1 MDEYLKWIKEE
12 INDFDPNRPD
22 YLLGL
27 FAALERQEI
36 PESFIEDCK
45 KDIEGNEDFKNPDV
59 IDFLSGFKLSKL
71 LGIGK

>member
-12 INDFDPNRPD
+12 INDLDKNKPD

-27 FAALERQEI
+27 FEDLEKKEI
-36 PESFIEDCK
+36 KECFIEDCK